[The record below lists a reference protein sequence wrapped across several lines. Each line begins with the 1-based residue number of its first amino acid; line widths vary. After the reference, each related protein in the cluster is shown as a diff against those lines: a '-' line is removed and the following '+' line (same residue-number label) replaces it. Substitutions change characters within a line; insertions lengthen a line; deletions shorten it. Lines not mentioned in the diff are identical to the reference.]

1 MTDLEQILI
10 TMFKALES
18 NDLNTYVLLRTEAIE
33 LIKELESSD
42 SDKPDNVVVIH

>member
-18 NDLNTYVLLRTEAIE
+18 NDLNTYVFLRSEALE
-33 LIKELESSD
+33 LINEIEESVTELE
-42 SDKPDNVVVIH
+42 PEIILH